1 MTTNK
6 DDTHGLTHRSIQT
19 WSLFIIA
26 SVALFAALSY
36 TKAAF
41 IPLVFA
47 LILYSLISD
56 STQWLAKRF
65 QLNRWIS
72 LPLVTLAF
80 LGLMSLTIF
89 LAANS
94 IDKFVQGLSQYQYRI
109 QEFILWI
116 SAQASKIG
124 YEVDTIRWS
133 ETAADLPLLNW
144 ATGLTGSLFSFL
156 GNFALVM
163 IFLIFL
169 LLGDNPT
176 SPKSDFI
183 TEVRHKISSFVLV
196 KTLGSILIAVA
207 VAILLASL
215 GVEMI
220 FLFAAITFIGNFVPN
235 LGSLV
240 SAVVPIPVIL
250 IRHGAGPEII
260 IFLSVSLLL
269 QFLSGNFFETKLLG
283 MSLDLHPVT
292 ILVCLILWGLIWGV
306 PGMFL
311 AVPISFTIKK
321 VLSYNDMT
329 KPLSELMAGRV
340 NSQK

>member
-1 MTTNK
+1 
-6 DDTHGLTHRSIQT
+6 
-19 WSLFIIA
+19 
-26 SVALFAALSY
+26 
-36 TKAAF
+36 
-41 IPLVFA
+41 
-47 LILYSLISD
+47 
-56 STQWLAKRF
+56 
-65 QLNRWIS
+65 
-72 LPLVTLAF
+72 
-80 LGLMSLTIF
+80 MSLTIF